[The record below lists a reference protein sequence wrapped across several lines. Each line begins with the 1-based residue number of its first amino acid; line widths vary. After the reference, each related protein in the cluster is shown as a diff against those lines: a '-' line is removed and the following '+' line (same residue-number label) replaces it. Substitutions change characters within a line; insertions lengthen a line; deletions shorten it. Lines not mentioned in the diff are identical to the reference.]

1 VFFSDFPSPGRH
13 VAYRLNMI
21 LITGGTGTSGQP
33 IVQGLLDRGER
44 VRALSRDPEKA
55 ARTLGDDVE
64 IARGNFSDPASLE
77 AAMEGVDRA
86 MLIVASLP
94 DQPAMESAFIDA
106 AGRAGVGYIV
116 KFSVIRPDVN
126 SPMRFMRGHAQAEA
140 KLKSS
145 GIAWTMLRP
154 TFFLQNLLG
163 LAHSAKRG
171 TIHMDAGDGQTP
183 FVDTRDIAAVA
194 VTALTERG
202 HEGKTYEITGPRAV
216 GMADV
221 AREISAVSG
230 REVKYVN
237 VPPEAAKQAL
247 MQAGVPE
254 WNAAGINELNAA
266 LREGKMA
273 NVTDVVREIGK
284 KEPTTLQQFVREN
297 ANVFR

>member
-1 VFFSDFPSPGRH
+1 
-13 VAYRLNMI
+13 MI

-33 IVQGLLDRGER
+33 IVQALLDRGER

-55 ARTLGDDVE
+55 AKTLGDDIE
-64 IARGNFSDPASLE
+64 IARGDFSDPASLE

-106 AGRAGVGYIV
+106 AKRAGVEHIV
-116 KFSVIRPDVN
+116 KFSAVGADPN
-126 SPMRFMRGHAQAEA
+126 SPLRFMRGHGEAEA

-145 GIAWTMLRP
+145 GIAWTMLQP
-154 TFFLQNLLG
+154 TFFLQNILG
-163 LAHSAKRG
+163 LAHAARRG
-171 TIHMDAGDGQTP
+171 TIHMDAGDGKAP

-194 VTALTERG
+194 AAALTERG

-221 AREISAVSG
+221 AREVSAVTG
-230 REVKYVN
+230 REVRYEN

-266 LREGKMA
+266 LRAGKMA
-273 NVTDVVREIGK
+273 NVTNVVREVGK
-284 KEPTTLQQFVREN
+284 KEPTTLDQFVREN
-297 ANVFR
+297 AGVFR